1 METIETWLDTIP
13 EKIKYNY
20 DAKIKKGERNRGRTH
35 KINNVV

>member
-20 DAKIKKGERNRGRTH
+20 DAMLENIRENKEGGE
-35 KINNVV
+35 K